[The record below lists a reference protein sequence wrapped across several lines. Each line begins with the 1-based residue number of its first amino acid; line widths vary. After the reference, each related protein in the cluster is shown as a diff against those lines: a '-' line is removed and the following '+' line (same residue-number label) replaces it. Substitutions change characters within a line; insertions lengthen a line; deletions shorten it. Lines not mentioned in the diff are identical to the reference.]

1 MGKTETKE
9 LYFSPETQVFGMQM
23 EGWIL
28 TISGKGAG
36 LFGAGV
42 DESDADS
49 NSGSIW

>member
-9 LYFSPETQVFGMQM
+9 LYFSPETQTFGMQM

-36 LFGAGV
+36 LIGAGV

-49 NSGSIW
+49 NGSIW

>member
-9 LYFSPETQVFGMQM
+9 LYFSPETQAFGMQM
-23 EGWIL
+23 EGGIL

-49 NSGSIW
+49 NGSIW